1 MRFSL
6 RRWRPRH
13 LLLAWSAYW
22 LGLILV
28 TLWPAIAA
36 GWRLSR
42 ENSHGSA
49 SAGVTDG
56 ILSAKIVD
64 GGQLLWTGST
74 SLSSLVLLLFLPPL
88 ALWLVWFIASSRTNN
103 AGERRPTNREQPR
116 ELVGSDRTP
125 GMTESFSQ
133 TSIRQRREES

>member
-1 MRFSL
+1 MILSL

-22 LGLILV
+22 IALILV

-42 ENSHGSA
+42 ANGHGSFN
-49 SAGVTDG
+49 AGVTDG
-56 ILSAKIVD
+56 VFSATLVD
-64 GGQLLWTGST
+64 GGQTVWTGAI
-74 SLSSLVLLLFLPPL
+74 SLSTLALLIALPPL
-88 ALWLVWFIASSRTNN
+88 AIWLVWFAMSSRTNN
-103 AGERRPTNREQPR
+103 AEVIASTSQSKPR
-116 ELVGSDRTP
+116 ELAGSDRTP
-125 GMTESFSQ
+125 GMTEPFSQ